1 MVETGVVESF
11 NKNEICGFI
20 KNLKTNQSIF
30 CNFKNKNKIL
40 YPGEY
45 VNFNIKYINDFN
57 SECIDV
63 TGIGGGDLLCENK
76 YYTYNLIEKNRP
88 INNFEHVHDDVDIA
102 FILESIDNSE
112 F

>member
-11 NKNEICGFI
+11 NKNEICGVI

-45 VNFNIKYINDFN
+45 VNFNIKSINDFN